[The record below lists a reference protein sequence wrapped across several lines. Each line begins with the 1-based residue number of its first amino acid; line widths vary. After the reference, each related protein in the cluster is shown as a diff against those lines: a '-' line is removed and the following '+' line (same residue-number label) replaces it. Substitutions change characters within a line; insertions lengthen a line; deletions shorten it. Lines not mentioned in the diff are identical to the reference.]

1 MNAKEITK
9 GIFWAVLQLL
19 GLCVLVWLLYQLKT
33 LLIYMLIAGVVS
45 LIGRPINHFL
55 MKRLKMR
62 AVLATSISIVLLLG
76 ILISLFSLF
85 VPLLVQQGENLS
97 LLDVDLLKANI
108 QTLVEEI
115 SAYFQLDNSFWQ
127 QQFSVDNLF
136 QNVNFGLLPQ
146 LLNET
151 LELLGGFTIGL
162 FSVVFILFFFLKDSH
177 LQERI
182 ILALVND
189 NVNDRVEKSIDKTK
203 GLLSR
208 YFLGLLLQISILLVI
223 NSVVLSVFA
232 VENAFIIAFLC
243 ALLNLIPYL
252 GPIIGAVLMLLLTM
266 SSFIGADFSTVI
278 LPKTIYVMIGFF
290 VGQLVDNFISQ
301 PFIFSNSVKSHPL
314 EIFIVIL
321 ASGTLLGPV
330 GMIIAIPLYTTLKV
344 IAQEFLAEN
353 KIVKSLNI
361 EKLDW
366 ILSYQSRVGPLKW
379 IGPSTEDIIVENSK
393 LGKHIVLVPIAF
405 VSEHS
410 ETLVELDIEYKEL
423 ADKNGCKNYTR
434 VPALGTNENYI
445 KAMSNLII
453 NKQDYNFNGELF
465 PPKIQCPNQFI
476 KCPCLNYE

>member
-1 MNAKEITK
+1 MNSKEITT
-9 GIFWAVLQLL
+9 GIFWAILKLL
-19 GLCVLVWLLYQLKT
+19 GLFLLVWLLYQLKT

-45 LIGRPINHFL
+45 LIGRPINQFL
-55 MKRLKMR
+55 TKRLKMR
-62 AVLATSISIVLLLG
+62 AVLATSISIVFLLG
-76 ILISLFSLF
+76 FLISLFSLF

-97 LLDVDLLKANI
+97 LLDVELLKGNI
-108 QTLVEEI
+108 QTLVDEI
-115 SAYFQLDNSFWQ
+115 SVYFQVDNSFWQ
-127 QQFSVDNLF
+127 QQLSVDNLF

-290 VGQLVDNFISQ
+290 VGQLVDNFFSQ

-353 KIVKSLNI
+353 KIVKSL
-361 EKLDW
+361 
-366 ILSYQSRVGPLKW
+366 
-379 IGPSTEDIIVENSK
+379 T
-393 LGKHIVLVPIAF
+393 
-405 VSEHS
+405 
-410 ETLVELDIEYKEL
+410 
-423 ADKNGCKNYTR
+423 KN
-434 VPALGTNENYI
+434 
-445 KAMSNLII
+445 
-453 NKQDYNFNGELF
+453 F
-465 PPKIQCPNQFI
+465 
-476 KCPCLNYE
+476 

>member
-1 MNAKEITK
+1 MNSKEITK

-290 VGQLVDNFISQ
+290 VGQLVDNFFSQ

-353 KIVKSLNI
+353 KIVKSL
-361 EKLDW
+361 
-366 ILSYQSRVGPLKW
+366 
-379 IGPSTEDIIVENSK
+379 T
-393 LGKHIVLVPIAF
+393 
-405 VSEHS
+405 
-410 ETLVELDIEYKEL
+410 
-423 ADKNGCKNYTR
+423 KN
-434 VPALGTNENYI
+434 
-445 KAMSNLII
+445 
-453 NKQDYNFNGELF
+453 F
-465 PPKIQCPNQFI
+465 
-476 KCPCLNYE
+476 

>member
-45 LIGRPINHFL
+45 LIGRPINHLL

-290 VGQLVDNFISQ
+290 VGQLVDNFFSQ

-330 GMIIAIPLYTTLKV
+330 GMIIAIPVYTTLKV

-353 KIVKSLNI
+353 KIVKSL
-361 EKLDW
+361 
-366 ILSYQSRVGPLKW
+366 
-379 IGPSTEDIIVENSK
+379 T
-393 LGKHIVLVPIAF
+393 
-405 VSEHS
+405 
-410 ETLVELDIEYKEL
+410 
-423 ADKNGCKNYTR
+423 KN
-434 VPALGTNENYI
+434 
-445 KAMSNLII
+445 
-453 NKQDYNFNGELF
+453 F
-465 PPKIQCPNQFI
+465 
-476 KCPCLNYE
+476 

>member
-45 LIGRPINHFL
+45 LIGRPINHLL

-97 LLDVDLLKANI
+97 LLDADLLKANI

-223 NSVVLSVFA
+223 NSLVLSVFA

-252 GPIIGAVLMLLLTM
+252 GPIIAAVLMLLLTM

-290 VGQLVDNFISQ
+290 VGQLVDNFFSQ

-353 KIVKSLNI
+353 KIVKSL
-361 EKLDW
+361 
-366 ILSYQSRVGPLKW
+366 
-379 IGPSTEDIIVENSK
+379 T
-393 LGKHIVLVPIAF
+393 
-405 VSEHS
+405 
-410 ETLVELDIEYKEL
+410 
-423 ADKNGCKNYTR
+423 KN
-434 VPALGTNENYI
+434 
-445 KAMSNLII
+445 
-453 NKQDYNFNGELF
+453 F
-465 PPKIQCPNQFI
+465 
-476 KCPCLNYE
+476 

>member
-62 AVLATSISIVLLLG
+62 SVLATSISIVLLLG
-76 ILISLFSLF
+76 ILINLFSLF

-290 VGQLVDNFISQ
+290 VGQLVDNFFSQ

-330 GMIIAIPLYTTLKV
+330 GMIIAIPVYTTLKV
-344 IAQEFLAEN
+344 IAQEFLADN
-353 KIVKSLNI
+353 KIVKSL
-361 EKLDW
+361 
-366 ILSYQSRVGPLKW
+366 
-379 IGPSTEDIIVENSK
+379 T
-393 LGKHIVLVPIAF
+393 
-405 VSEHS
+405 
-410 ETLVELDIEYKEL
+410 
-423 ADKNGCKNYTR
+423 KN
-434 VPALGTNENYI
+434 
-445 KAMSNLII
+445 
-453 NKQDYNFNGELF
+453 F
-465 PPKIQCPNQFI
+465 
-476 KCPCLNYE
+476 

>member
-45 LIGRPINHFL
+45 LIGRPINHLL

-223 NSVVLSVFA
+223 NSLVLSVFA

-252 GPIIGAVLMLLLTM
+252 GPIIAAVLMLLLTM

-290 VGQLVDNFISQ
+290 VGQLVDNFFSQ

-314 EIFIVIL
+314 EIFVVIL

-353 KIVKSLNI
+353 KIVKSL
-361 EKLDW
+361 
-366 ILSYQSRVGPLKW
+366 
-379 IGPSTEDIIVENSK
+379 T
-393 LGKHIVLVPIAF
+393 
-405 VSEHS
+405 
-410 ETLVELDIEYKEL
+410 
-423 ADKNGCKNYTR
+423 KN
-434 VPALGTNENYI
+434 
-445 KAMSNLII
+445 
-453 NKQDYNFNGELF
+453 F
-465 PPKIQCPNQFI
+465 
-476 KCPCLNYE
+476 

>member
-62 AVLATSISIVLLLG
+62 SVLATSISIVLLLG

-290 VGQLVDNFISQ
+290 VGQLVDNFFSQ

-321 ASGTLLGPV
+321 ASGSLLGPV
-330 GMIIAIPLYTTLKV
+330 GMIIAIPVYTTLKV
-344 IAQEFLAEN
+344 IAQEFLADN
-353 KIVKSLNI
+353 KIVKSL
-361 EKLDW
+361 
-366 ILSYQSRVGPLKW
+366 
-379 IGPSTEDIIVENSK
+379 T
-393 LGKHIVLVPIAF
+393 
-405 VSEHS
+405 
-410 ETLVELDIEYKEL
+410 
-423 ADKNGCKNYTR
+423 KN
-434 VPALGTNENYI
+434 
-445 KAMSNLII
+445 
-453 NKQDYNFNGELF
+453 F
-465 PPKIQCPNQFI
+465 
-476 KCPCLNYE
+476 